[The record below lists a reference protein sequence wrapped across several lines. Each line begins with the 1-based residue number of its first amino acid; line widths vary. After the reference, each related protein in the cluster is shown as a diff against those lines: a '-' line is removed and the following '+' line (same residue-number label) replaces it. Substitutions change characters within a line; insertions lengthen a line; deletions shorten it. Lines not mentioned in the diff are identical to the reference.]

1 MSFNKIFKLFA
12 ISIFLISISYSQE
25 KGYELNSINFTGNN
39 EFSSSELRY
48 NIYSEESPG
57 WVWKFL
63 NSFTPFGRGPV
74 YFDSTEIPSD
84 VNALRAF
91 YNAHGF
97 FKSEVSYKY
106 SVDTTDKSVD
116 LTYIIKENKPST
128 YGSLYIFGVDTLPL
142 SVRQFISQQLNVD
155 TTKRYDENTLQQKVE
170 GALNVLLNSGYMFA
184 RFDSTLI
191 IKDTTINKA
200 DINVYYTP
208 GKRYKIDSLVIRK
221 DGAGAPEVSDD
232 LLRKLTDIKKGEY
245 YDLDA
250 IKQKQTM
257 LFRTN
262 LFNSVVLSPVERDT
276 TDSKVPLRLSGNIG
290 LLNELSPELILNNQN
305 NALNIGLSA
314 SYVRKNFLG
323 EARTLT
329 ISPSFGIQ
337 DFYNI
342 DYARLF
348 KKFSIYDTTLL
359 GYVDAHITIQ
369 QPYLFG
375 KPIFGTWEN
384 YAQILKQSNYNIITY
399 GSKLNFEFE
408 LPSYTIINFLST
420 YFSVEEDKERYFT
433 IDSSS
438 SKLPSYLGAN
448 FGRTY
453 VDNLLFPTTGYNIS
467 MEAEIANIFPYIFA
481 KTFKTDFSDA
491 LFYRLVFTGSFY
503 IPLNIRR
510 NTIFAFKTKIG
521 NIHTFVGDYGDIPLN
536 RTFRPGGSNSV
547 RGWRTNQLH
556 PPQAPSI
563 TNYVEGI
570 TDIKGG
576 TFLLESSMELRY
588 RFVESFGTVLFADC
602 GNSWIGYQ
610 TFRFDQLAVAA
621 GIGFRYYSQIAPFRV
636 DFGFKVYDPYDKTTI
651 LKKPFWKQMEFHFGI
666 GEAF

>member
-1 MSFNKIFKLFA
+1 MSFNKILKLFV
-12 ISIFLISISYSQE
+12 ISIVLTSISYSQE
-25 KGYELNSINFTGNN
+25 NSYELNSINFEGNN
-39 EFSSSELRY
+39 EFSSTELLY

-63 NSFTPFGRGPV
+63 NSFTPFGRGAV
-74 YFDSTEIPSD
+74 YFDSTNIPSD
-84 VNALRAF
+84 ITALKAF

-97 FKSEVSYKY
+97 FEAMVSYKY
-106 SVDTTDKSVD
+106 SIDTSDKSVD
-116 LTYIIKENKPST
+116 LTYIIKENKPSDF
-128 YGSLYIFGVDTLPL
+128 GKLKVLGIDSLPPIIK
-142 SVRQFISQQLNVD
+142 QFIFDQVNVD
-155 TTKRYDENTLQQKVE
+155 TNKRYDENTLQQKVD
-170 GALNVLLNSGYMFA
+170 GGLNVLLNTGYMTA
-184 RFDSTLI
+184 RFDSTVI
-191 IKDTTINKA
+191 IKDTTRDKA
-200 DINVYYTP
+200 DISVYYSP

-221 DGAGAPEVSDD
+221 EGEGAADVSDG
-232 LLRKLTDIKKGEY
+232 LLRKLIGIKPGEY
-245 YDLDA
+245 YNLDE
-250 IKQKQTM
+250 IRQKQTM

-262 LFNSVVLSPVERDT
+262 LFNSVVISPVERDT

-290 LLNELSPELILNNQN
+290 LLNELSPEIILNNQN
-305 NALNIGLSA
+305 NALNIGLST
-314 SYVRKNFLG
+314 SYIRRNFLG

-329 ISPSFGIQ
+329 VSPSFGIQ

-342 DYARLF
+342 DYSHLF

-359 GYVDAHITIQ
+359 GYVDAHVNIE

-375 KPIFGTWEN
+375 KSIFGTWEN
-384 YAQILKQSNYNIITY
+384 YAQILKQSDYNITTY
-399 GSKLNFEFE
+399 GTKLNFEFE

-438 SKLPSYLGAN
+438 SKLPSYIGAD
-448 FGRTY
+448 FGRTF

-467 MEAEIANIFPYIFA
+467 MEAEIANIFPYLFS
-481 KTFKTDFSDA
+481 KTFKTSFNDA
-491 LFYRLVFTGSFY
+491 LFYRLVLTNSFY

-510 NTIFAFKTKIG
+510 NTIFAVKFKIG
-521 NIHTFVGDYGDIPLN
+521 NIHTFVGDYAEIPLN

-547 RGWRTNQLH
+547 RGWQANELH

-576 TFLLESSMELRY
+576 TFLLEGSMELRY
-588 RFVESFGTVLFADC
+588 RFVQSFGTVLFADY

-610 TFRFDQLAVAA
+610 TFRFDQLAIAA
-621 GIGFRYYSQIAPFRV
+621 GFGFRYYTQIAPFRV
-636 DFGFKVYDPYDKTTI
+636 DFGFKVYNPYDKTTI
-651 LKKPFWKQMEFHFGI
+651 LEKPFWKQMVFHFGI